1 MSDYEITIRA
11 RNARILRLIR
21 AQGFVTIRQFC
32 AAKSLGYAQTL
43 NLINSREPAI
53 ANDTWTPHARRL
65 AAALNA
71 DVASLFTARQA
82 LGGIKSV
89 TRETTEE
96 NLIALT
102 EAQTETALI
111 EESQDDRIARIERSA
126 ALDAAMNTLTPRERE
141 IIKRRFGLDGEA
153 ETLEQIGDHF
163 GRSGA
168 AIRQVEFK
176 AIRKLH
182 DILEHYDTPL
192 WEMRKRLGL
201 IGG

>member
-21 AQGFVTIRQFC
+21 AQGFATIRQFC

-126 ALDAAMNTLTPRERE
+126 ALDAAMNTLTPRERD
-141 IIKRRFGLDGEA
+141 IITRRFGMEGDA
-153 ETLEQIGDHF
+153 ETLEQIGKSF
-163 GRSGA
+163 GVSGPRVREVELKA
-168 AIRQVEFK
+168 LRKIRAI
-176 AIRKLH
+176 LG
-182 DILEHYDTPL
+182 DYDTPI
-192 WEMRKRLGL
+192 WEMRKRLRL